1 VVIVAQPYC
10 TRRDFEVPLLLRV
23 NERRGVVRIAMVLE
37 QWCSFRGALLPS
49 ELSKLCLELMLE
61 VVQSGGPGSASAI
74 LGLHVW

>member
-1 VVIVAQPYC
+1 VWSLLRSRI
-10 TRRDFEVPLLLRV
+10 FEVPLLLRV
-23 NERRGVVRIAMVLE
+23 NERRGVVRIAMVSE
-37 QWCSFRGALLPS
+37 QWCSFRGTLLPS